1 MSKIANFETA
11 PIEWDPSNVATC
23 QIEFTQRERD
33 SHSNI
38 GGGSAGQLDT
48 EHWVMGGG
56 CPVLIVIPGHRS
68 LEDAAWPINGY

>member
-33 SHSNI
+33 SLKYQR
-38 GGGSAGQLDT
+38 GERWT
-48 EHWVMGGG
+48 VEHWVMGGG